1 MKQRAEKKIN
11 VLMAN
16 FNEIPP
22 LPYIPFVIFCRL
34 EEFIL
39 GNKKQRNGREKT
51 ANIQPFFS
59 KFIYI
64 HAL

>member
-1 MKQRAEKKIN
+1 MKQKAEKQIN

-34 EEFIL
+34 KEFIL
-39 GNKKQRNGREKT
+39 GNKKQRNRYRING
-51 ANIQPFFS
+51 
-59 KFIYI
+59 
-64 HAL
+64 